1 MVLTYVGHMPRS
13 FDIIRKNCG
22 TPKHG
27 SPTYILAIEN
37 RRAKEVLCH
46 WNMEEVE
53 ISFIKANYVSL

>member
-1 MVLTYVGHMPRS
+1 MPRS